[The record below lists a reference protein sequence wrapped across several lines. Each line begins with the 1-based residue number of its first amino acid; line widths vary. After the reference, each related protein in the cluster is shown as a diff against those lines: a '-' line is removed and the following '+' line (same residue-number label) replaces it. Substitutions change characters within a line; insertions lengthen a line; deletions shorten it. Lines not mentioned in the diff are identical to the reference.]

1 MIQLY
6 VKATNR
12 STGEIIYEGLKK
24 SYFNYEEALKDM
36 RKLLA
41 NPRAYIKSFR
51 LPCEELWSLH
61 GKSCYISC
69 NHGNCRTTIYLK

>member
-12 STGEIIYEGLKK
+12 STGKIIYEGLKK

-36 RKLLA
+36 YNLLA
-41 NPRAYIKSFR
+41 NPHARIKSFS

-69 NHGNCRTTIYLK
+69 NHGNCITTIYLK

>member
-6 VKATNR
+6 IKAINR

-24 SYFNYEEALKDM
+24 LYHTYDAALMDM

-41 NPRAYIKSFR
+41 NPNAYVKSFS
-51 LPCEELWSLH
+51 LPCEALWNLRR
-61 GKSCYISC
+61 KSCYISC
-69 NHGNCRTTIYLK
+69 YHGNCRTTIYLK

>member
-1 MIQLY
+1 MQLY

-24 SYFNYEEALKDM
+24 SYFNYKEALEDM

-41 NPRAYIKSFR
+41 NPHARIKSFS
-51 LPCEELWSLH
+51 LPSEELWSLH
-61 GKSCYISC
+61 GKNCYISC
-69 NHGNCRTTIYLK
+69 NHGNCITTIYLK